1 MLHSKVNKMTDTLP
15 NNPITNFIE
24 IKALVNGKAWV
35 DHSKFTE
42 KNNKAAATRFRKYLL
57 QVGKFTHEG
66 RKEIQERKNGMST
79 ASKDGGGDAE
89 TIDDQTIDQTID
101 TETINAETIDTE
113 TIDTE
118 TIDTETIDA
127 GSATF
132 NEESAIKN
140 FIEIHTIVNGDA
152 TIDHDK
158 FIVKNNKTAA
168 TRLRAYLLKIGRLCH
183 DGRKE
188 VLERRNSLP
197 TNTVSGDTNN
207 EKSAVSK
214 TKKTTAKKETTKK
227 TATKKEATSK
237 KETTKKSP
245 ATKKTSTKKAVSKKA
260 KA

>member
-1 MLHSKVNKMTDTLP
+1 MLHSKVNKMTNTLA

-66 RKEIQERKNGMST
+66 RKEIQERKNGMIT
-79 ASKDGGGDAE
+79 ASKDDGGDAE

-101 TETINAETIDTE
+101 TETINADTIDTD
-113 TIDTE
+113 TIDTD
-118 TIDTETIDA
+118 TIDTAIIDA

-152 TIDHDK
+152 SIDHDK
-158 FIVKNNKTAA
+158 FIIKNNKTAA
-168 TRLRAYLLKIGRLCH
+168 TRLRAYLLNIGRLCH

-197 TNTVSGDTNN
+197 TNTVSGDSNDK
-207 EKSAVSK
+207 KSAVSQ

-227 TATKKEATSK
+227 TAAVK
-237 KETTKKSP
+237 KETTTKKT
-245 ATKKTSTKKAVSKKA
+245 ATKKNATKKAVSKKA